1 MSGLLVPASLASA
14 RRVSIIRTH
23 PLIEPVLQLLRA
35 HVVHLMV
42 LYVLVGHR
50 VDLLVDVA
58 GRLTTEVVL
67 ARRRHARSRRRLHPA
82 APNLAGRTAAAAI
95 GLTKPA
101 AHHARRVVLVLEVG
115 VAVADNATARIAAV
129 EVRVIL
135 LELEVALLGL
145 LERRGRVGVV
155 RAGLAILDVGRVV
168 VLRRLLLLHAQP
180 APRLPCASQPC
191 RRRQHEGASRG
202 EHQQSNPHHR

>member
-50 VDLLVDVA
+50 VDLLVGVA

-95 GLTKPA
+95 RLAEPA

-115 VAVADNATARIAAV
+115 VAVADNTAARITAV
-129 EVRVIL
+129 EVRVVL
-135 LELEVALLGL
+135 LELEVALLSL

-155 RAGLAILDVGRVV
+155 RARLAILDVGRVV
-168 VLRRLLLLHAQP
+168 VLRRLLLRHAQP
-180 APRLPCASQPC
+180 SPRRCASQPR

-202 EHQQSNPHHR
+202 EHQQSSPHHR

>member
-50 VDLLVDVA
+50 VDLLVGVA
-58 GRLTTEVVL
+58 ARLTAEVVL
-67 ARRRHARSRRRLHPA
+67 ARRRDARSRRRLHPA
-82 APNLAGRTAAAAI
+82 APNLAGCIAAAI
-95 GLTKPA
+95 GLAEPA
-101 AHHARRVVLVLEVG
+101 THHARRVMLVLEVG

-135 LELEVALLGL
+135 LELEVALLRL

-202 EHQQSNPHHR
+202 EHQQGNPHHR